1 MPRYNLY
8 DLGMNYLAGYIFIK
22 TLDEHNS
29 YVIFEYLM
37 ETRFKEIFIKE
48 FEVLRVKMYQF
59 ERLLDIFHP

>member
-1 MPRYNLY
+1 
-8 DLGMNYLAGYIFIK
+8 MNYLAGYIFIK